1 MLRLFKS
8 SDIPFSSDDAHR
20 FMPWLV
26 GIMVGLAALLLS
38 LGLSV
43 NTWVIDRHGNYN
55 NSFTVNIPADEN
67 QAERV
72 SRVQAA
78 LDKTPGI
85 ASVNEIDADK
95 LKTMLA
101 PWLGNSPMDDLPL
114 PTMLE
119 VTLEKSSTR
128 INYAG
133 LQKGLSTLAPG
144 IEVDAHERWASAFLE
159 FSAAIRLVTAVLA
172 LLIIGGMGATVAFAS
187 RAALKLHSKTVHL
200 LHTIGA
206 EDNYIMRQFQQE
218 AVRIAFPGAA
228 VGCMAAAIFYYA
240 MSHYVTSLSLSIVPL
255 FTVTSLH
262 WLLFLLLPIVC
273 AVTAWMVA
281 RVSISMQLQRSL

>member
-1 MLRLFKS
+1 MLLRQP
-8 SDIPFSSDDAHR
+8 DIPFNTDDAHR

-26 GIMVGLAALLLS
+26 AIMVGLAALLLS

-43 NTWVIDRHGNYN
+43 NTWVIGRHGDYN
-55 NSFTVNIPADEN
+55 GTFTVNIPADDN

-72 SRVQAA
+72 SKVRAA
-78 LDKTPGI
+78 LDKTPGV

-95 LKTMLA
+95 LKAMLA

-119 VTLEKSSTR
+119 ITLEKSSTR
-128 INYAG
+128 MNYAG

-144 IEVDAHERWASAFLE
+144 IEVDAHERWASAFSQ

-206 EDNYIMRQFQQE
+206 EDDYIMRQFQQE
-218 AVRIAFPGAA
+218 AVRVAFPGAA
-228 VGCMAAAIFYYA
+228 AGCAAAAVFYYA
-240 MSHYVTSLSLSIVPL
+240 MSRYVASLSLSIVPL
-255 FTVTSLH
+255 FTMTSLH

-273 AVTAWMVA
+273 AAAAWAVA
-281 RVSISMQLQRSL
+281 RISISMQLQRSL